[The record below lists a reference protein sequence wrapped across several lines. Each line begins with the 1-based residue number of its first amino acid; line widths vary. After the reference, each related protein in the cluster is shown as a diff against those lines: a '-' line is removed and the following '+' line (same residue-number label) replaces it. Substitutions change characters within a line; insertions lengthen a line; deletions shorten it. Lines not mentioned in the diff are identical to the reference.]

1 MVKIRHGQ
9 MSKYVSQLSIVGPLL
24 LLIYN
29 NDLFNSLNANVKVIA
44 DDASLFF
51 VVHIINNSTK
61 LLNSD
66 LSKIN
71 EWVLQ
76 WKMSFNPDPTNNFQR
91 LY

>member
-1 MVKIRHGQ
+1 

-24 LLIYN
+24 FLIYN

-51 VVHIINNSTK
+51 VIHIINNSTK

-76 WKMSFNPDPTNNFQR
+76 WKMSFNADPTNNFQR